1 LRFDLNASIDDL
13 LAVFAVESDLASLRL
28 SGLLIEALTL
38 GIGWDV
44 NVERDSHFSVRC
56 VLNSVQSDDI
66 YGYIKSGEIR
76 DRLEKIDSK
85 FKIVPLM

>member
-1 LRFDLNASIDDL
+1 MIFVSFALYLNASIDDL

-66 YGYIKSGEIR
+66 
-76 DRLEKIDSK
+76 
-85 FKIVPLM
+85 